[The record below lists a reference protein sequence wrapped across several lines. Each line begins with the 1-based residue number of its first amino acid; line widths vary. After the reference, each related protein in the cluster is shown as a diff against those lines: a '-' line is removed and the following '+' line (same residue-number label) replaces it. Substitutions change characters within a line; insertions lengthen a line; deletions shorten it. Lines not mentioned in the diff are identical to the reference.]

1 MGTFGLVW
9 KADVLE
15 GSHRGHHVAIKIV
28 DLEQFEDNSI
38 DEIRKEIAV
47 MSTCKHK
54 NVVSC
59 LVSFIEGTDLWLVM
73 PILSAGS
80 CLDVLRLNHPNGIR
94 DEAIIATILKETL
107 DGLQYFHENQ

>member
-15 GSHRGHHVAIKIV
+15 GPYRGQHVAIKIV

-38 DEIRKEIAV
+38 DDMRKEIAV

-59 LVSFIEGTDLWLVM
+59 LVSFIEETNLWLVM
-73 PILSAGS
+73 RIFSAGS
-80 CLDVLRLNHPNGIR
+80 CFDVLKLNFPHGVY
-94 DEAIIATILKETL
+94 DEVVIATILSETL
-107 DGLQYFHENQ
+107 LGL